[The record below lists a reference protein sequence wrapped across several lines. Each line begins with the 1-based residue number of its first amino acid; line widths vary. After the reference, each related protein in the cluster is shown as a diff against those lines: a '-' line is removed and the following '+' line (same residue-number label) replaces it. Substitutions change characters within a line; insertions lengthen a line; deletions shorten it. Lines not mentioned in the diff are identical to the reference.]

1 MFCNG
6 IIIQSNNVLPY
17 IDQQLIK
24 TQNYRGIY
32 SGITWPLDT
41 MDDIDS
47 VNISKE
53 LFHCCIQ
60 SMYRLYTL
68 TDPELIDRYIKHCH
82 NLNINIR
89 CLMVESFFDN
99 PHFDFIINPE
109 KTAFLGYEFVATDMQ
124 SSSSYE
130 DLCDELFS
138 PLLGLL
144 NGNWI
149 FDSPQGVQQYVDFR
163 ETLERQGYEFESYYY
178 PRIVRLS
185 EIHLPI

>member
-1 MFCNG
+1 MFHNG
-6 IIIQSNNVLPY
+6 IIVQSNDILPY

-24 TQNYRGIY
+24 AQNYRGIY

-47 VNISKE
+47 INISNE
-53 LFHCCIQ
+53 LFSCCMQ
-60 SMYRLYTL
+60 SIDRLFTL
-68 TDPELIDRYIKHCH
+68 TDLELIERYIKHCH

-99 PHFDFIINPE
+99 PHFEFIINSR
-109 KTAFLGYEFVATDMQ
+109 KTELLGYEFVATNMQ
-124 SSSSYE
+124 ISGSYE

-138 PLLGLL
+138 PMLGLL
-144 NGNWI
+144 NSNWI
-149 FDSPQGVQQYVDFR
+149 FNSPQDVQQYVDFR
-163 ETLERQGYEFESYYY
+163 ESLKHQGYELESYYF

-185 EIHLPI
+185 EIHLPM